1 MPDTPEQM
9 AVGVDGRVD
18 HHGEEL
24 PQLTRRSADLNLERL
39 LRMHHPDFTG
49 VHPASPSIY
58 ALFRVILSIGVR
70 QQFRSYQV
78 TGLERVR
85 TDLGAMFVGWHTN
98 GLIDAAVVVEPS
110 PKRFVFAGRHDMLTG
125 SVIGWWGR
133 RLGVQPLLRQA
144 ERLRGGVD
152 EETAAAINS
161 ASMLTVAA
169 KLAHGHA
176 AALFPEGHSHNESH
190 LIRLRTGPMRSVL
203 NATVLADRL
212 KLSLPVIHP
221 VGLHFRH
228 CERFRTDTWVE
239 YGDALEVP
247 LLDDPRHAARLLDGD
262 WDEPDADATR
272 ALRDEVGSRLAPLT
286 PDAPD
291 DATWRAWLL
300 LGHLRARAEGKRLD
314 SWREEV
320 LAARAIRDG
329 LRSSEESGPWA
340 GPMAEERAERD
351 LASTSPV
358 AQKGK
363 LLHGL
368 LDEHG
373 LDGRDLHPSAQ
384 RSPVQTIL
392 CVFSLLLSITL
403 LPFAL
408 LANGPQWAIG
418 WWLSSRTPD
427 PPDKWQTY
435 VFIPGLL
442 GQVFIWPL
450 AFVLFTFGA
459 FWGLAQIDML
469 PSNLPLNLL
478 ISLIASL
485 LLISVGT
492 RSALRGRDTI
502 CAIRRYLGM
511 HRLRTGESWHEVEA
525 LIADIGPL
533 LAAALPTDDGD

>member
-1 MPDTPEQM
+1 
-9 AVGVDGRVD
+9 
-18 HHGEEL
+18 
-24 PQLTRRSADLNLERL
+24 
-39 LRMHHPDFTG
+39 
-49 VHPASPSIY
+49 
-58 ALFRVILSIGVR
+58 
-70 QQFRSYQV
+70 
-78 TGLERVR
+78 
-85 TDLGAMFVGWHTN
+85 
-98 GLIDAAVVVEPS
+98 
-110 PKRFVFAGRHDMLTG
+110 
-125 SVIGWWGR
+125 
-133 RLGVQPLLRQA
+133 
-144 ERLRGGVD
+144 
-152 EETAAAINS
+152 
-161 ASMLTVAA
+161 
-169 KLAHGHA
+169 
-176 AALFPEGHSHNESH
+176 
-190 LIRLRTGPMRSVL
+190 MRSVL

-459 FWGLAQIDML
+459 FWGLAQIDMPL
-469 PSNLPLNLL
+469 SNFPLNLL

>member
-1 MPDTPEQM
+1 MPDSPERM
-9 AVGVDGRVD
+9 VVGVDGRVD
-18 HHGEEL
+18 HRGEEL
-24 PQLTRRSADLNLERL
+24 PQLTRRSADLDVERL
-39 LRMHHPDFTG
+39 LRMHHPDFSG
-49 VHPASPSIY
+49 DHPATPGIY
-58 ALFRVILSIGVR
+58 TLFRTILSIGVR
-70 QQFRSYQV
+70 QQFRSYRV
-78 TGLERVR
+78 TGLEQVR
-85 TDLGAMFVGWHTN
+85 ADVGAMFLGWHTN
-98 GLIDAAVVVEPS
+98 GLLDAAVVVEPS

-125 SVIGWWGR
+125 SVVGWWGR

-152 EETAAAINS
+152 EQTAAAINS

-203 NATVLADRL
+203 NAAVLADRL
-212 KLSLPVIHP
+212 NLPLPVIHP

-228 CERFRTDTWVE
+228 CERFRTDTWIE

-262 WDEPDADATR
+262 WDEPAADVTR
-272 ALRDEVGSRLAPLT
+272 ALRDEVGDVLAPLT

-300 LGHLRARAEGKRLD
+300 LGHLRARAEGKQLD

-320 LAARAIRDG
+320 LAARAIRDD
-329 LRSSEESGPWA
+329 LRNSEESGPWA

-351 LASTSPV
+351 LASTSV
-358 AQKGK
+358 VTQKAK

-384 RSPVQTIL
+384 MSPVQMTL
-392 CVFSLLLSITL
+392 SVFSLLLAISL

-408 LANGPQWAIG
+408 LANGFQWSVG

-435 VFIPGLL
+435 VFIPSLL

-450 AFVLFTFGA
+450 SFVLFTIGA
-459 FWGLAQIDML
+459 MWGMGQIDIL
-469 PSNLPLNLL
+469 PDILLLNLL
-478 ISLIASL
+478 ISVVVACLFIN
-485 LLISVGT
+485 VGT
-492 RSALRGRDTI
+492 RSALRGRDII
-502 CAIRRYLGM
+502 CQFRR
-511 HRLRTGESWHEVEA
+511 RLRMRNLRAGQSWQEVDA
-525 LIADIGPL
+525 LIADLGPML
-533 LAAALPTDDGD
+533 DAALLTDEVD